1 MSKKQKPFLA
11 LVGPGILVAA
21 TGVGAGDL
29 ATASFTGSMLGLTV
43 LWAVVVG
50 AFLKFVLNEGLARW
64 QLATGETLLE
74 GCVERFGKPV
84 RWFFL
89 CYLVVW
95 SFLVGAALTS
105 AVGVTCLA
113 ICPVFGTDY
122 ANKIFYGALHSAA
135 AVVLVKVGGYRLF
148 GRVMAVCIA
157 VMFGVVVVTAVAL
170 RPPLGEV
177 VRGLVWPTIPAVA
190 EGATWTIAL
199 IGGVGGTLTVLCYGY
214 WIREEGRGGT
224 EDLRTCRI
232 DLATGYAMTAV
243 FGLAMVVIG
252 SRLGPMPGSG
262 ATLIVEIAEKLE
274 VTLGSAGTIAKWA
287 FLIGAWGAVFSSLL
301 GVWQSM
307 PYLFAD
313 FWFLSRRGL
322 LKAGR
327 SDRVSVVDTKS
338 WPYQAYLYGIAVAPV
353 VGLIALDFK
362 TVMKVYAVVGSLCI
376 PMLAFVLLLLNGR
389 ARWVGTRY
397 RNSVW
402 TTLIL
407 LGALAF
413 FVFAGA
419 VMIQGKWFATG
430 GR

>member
-113 ICPVFGTDY
+113 ICPIFGTDY

-135 AVVLVKVGGYRLF
+135 AVVLVKAGGYRLF

-252 SRLGPMPGSG
+252 SRLGPMRGSG
-262 ATLIVEIAEKLE
+262 ATLIVEIAAKLE
-274 VTLGSAGTIAKWA
+274 AVLGSTGTIAKWA

-419 VMIQGKWFATG
+419 VMIQGKWFAASG
-430 GR
+430 G